1 MGTAWLCSACAPR
14 STEPRREERGRGGER
29 RKPRREKC
37 GRGRERREPDGGSIG
52 VAVSERSGVP
62 PEVERTGAL
71 AALLRD
77 HEDEPDLLVLTNPV
91 NLRYITGFT
100 GTNGLALIA
109 AAENGPRLF
118 LTDFRYE
125 TQSAAQ
131 VPELFERQIYK
142 IDLVEALAGELCP
155 REESTDDGAEEK
167 VEPPRTNL
175 AERFARG
182 GRLGFEEGAMTV
194 KRHARLRELLNE
206 GWELV
211 PCGGLVEEL
220 REVKQPAELAR
231 IRAASELADTALREV
246 LEAGLAGRSEREVAI
261 DLELRMR
268 RLGAVGPSFPSI
280 VAAGPHAALPHAE
293 PRDEPIP
300 RDTLVT
306 IDWGALLD
314 GYCSDCTRTY
324 ATGEH
329 LPEGAREVYEL
340 VLAVQLAGLAAVRP
354 GPNGKELDAVA
365 REAIEQAGHGER
377 FGHGLGHGVGLEVH
391 EAPRLSRTAGEQ
403 PLRAGTVVTVEPG
416 IYVPGHY
423 GVRIEDLVAVT
434 DNGPLVLTGLAKELT
449 VVS

>member
-1 MGTAWLCSACAPR
+1 M
-14 STEPRREERGRGGER
+14 
-29 RKPRREKC
+29 
-37 GRGRERREPDGGSIG
+37 
-52 VAVSERSGVP
+52 AVSERSHANH
-62 PEVERTGAL
+62 EVERTHAL
-71 AALLRD
+71 AALLRE

-100 GTNGLALIA
+100 GSNGLALIA
-109 AAENGPRLF
+109 AAENGPKLF
-118 LTDFRYE
+118 LSDFRYE

-142 IDLVEALAGELCP
+142 IDLVEALANELCP
-155 REESTDDGAEEK
+155 REKSADDQAAEEE

-175 AERFARG
+175 AELFAGG

-194 KRHARLRELLNE
+194 KRHERLRELLDE
-206 GWELV
+206 RWELV
-211 PCGGLVEEL
+211 PCGGQVEKL

-231 IRAASELADTALREV
+231 IRAVSELADAALREV
-246 LEAGLAGRSEREVAI
+246 LEAGLAGRSERDVAI
-261 DLELRMR
+261 ELELRMR
-268 RLGAVGPSFPSI
+268 RLGASGPSFPSI
-280 VAAGPHAALPHAE
+280 IAAGSHAALPHAE

-306 IDWGALLD
+306 IDWGGLLD

-324 ATGEH
+324 ATGER

-340 VLAVQLAGLAAVRP
+340 VLSAQLAGLAAVRV
-354 GPNGKELDAVA
+354 GLNGKEIDAVA
-365 REAIEQAGHGER
+365 RAVIEQAGHGEH

-403 PLRAGTVVTVEPG
+403 PLRAGSIVTVEPG
-416 IYVPGHY
+416 IYVPGRY

-434 DNGPLVLTGLAKELT
+434 DNGPLVLTGLSKELT

>member
-1 MGTAWLCSACAPR
+1 MGTASPCSAYAPR
-14 STEPRREERGRGGER
+14 STRPRREEPG
-29 RKPRREKC
+29 
-37 GRGRERREPDGGSIG
+37 GGSIG
-52 VAVSERSGVP
+52 VAVSERTGAN
-62 PEVERTGAL
+62 PEVERTHAL
-71 AALLRD
+71 AALLRE
-77 HEDEPDLLVLTNPV
+77 HEAEPDLLVLTSPV

-109 AAENGPRLF
+109 AAESGPRLF

-125 TQSAAQ
+125 TQSAEQ

-142 IDLVEALAGELCP
+142 IDLVEALAGELSP
-155 REESTDDGAEEK
+155 NEESVEDGSEKGAEA
-167 VEPPRTNL
+167 PRTDL
-175 AERFARG
+175 AELFAGG
-182 GRLGFEEGAMTV
+182 GRLGFEESAMTV
-194 KRHARLRELLNE
+194 KQHARLRELLGE
-206 GWELV
+206 EWELV

-231 IRAASELADTALREV
+231 IRAACELADAALREV

-261 DLELRMR
+261 DLELKMR
-268 RLGAVGPSFPSI
+268 RLGAVSPSFPSI
-280 VAAGPHAALPHAE
+280 VAAGPHGALPHAE
-293 PRDEPIP
+293 PREQPIP

-329 LPEGAREVYEL
+329 LPAGAREVYEL
-340 VLAVQLAGLAAVRP
+340 VLAAQLAGLAAVRP

-365 REAIEQAGHGER
+365 REVIEQAGHGER

-391 EAPRLSRTAGEQ
+391 EAPRLSRTAGGR
-403 PLRAGTVVTVEPG
+403 PLRAGSIVTVEPG
-416 IYVPGHY
+416 IYIPGRY

-449 VVS
+449 VVA

>member
-1 MGTAWLCSACAPR
+1 MSAAA
-14 STEPRREERGRGGER
+14 E
-29 RKPRREKC
+29 
-37 GRGRERREPDGGSIG
+37 I
-52 VAVSERSGVP
+52 V
-62 PEVERTGAL
+62 RTHAL
-71 AALLRD
+71 AALLRE
-77 HEDEPDLLVLTNPV
+77 HEDEPDLLVLSSPV

-109 AAENGPRLF
+109 AAEGGSKLF

-131 VPELFERQIYK
+131 VPELFERQIYA
-142 IDLVEALAGELCP
+142 IDLIEALAGELSP
-155 REESTDDGAEEK
+155 SEESTEEGAEGAA
-167 VEPPRTNL
+167 EPPRTNL
-175 AERFARG
+175 AELFAGG

-206 GWELV
+206 RWELL

-220 REVKQPAELAR
+220 REVKQPSELER
-231 IRAASELADTALREV
+231 IRAASELADAALREV
-246 LEAGLAGRSEREVAI
+246 LEAGLVGHSERELAI

-280 VAAGPHAALPHAE
+280 VAAGPHGALPHAE
-293 PRDEPIP
+293 PRDEPIL

-340 VLAVQLAGLAAVRP
+340 VLAAQLAGLAAVRP
-354 GPNGKELDAVA
+354 GPNGKEIDAVA
-365 REAIEQAGHGER
+365 REVIEAAGHGEH

-391 EAPRLSRTAGEQ
+391 EAPRLSRTAGDQ
-403 PLRAGTVVTVEPG
+403 PLRAGSVVTVEPG
-416 IYVPGHY
+416 IYVPGRY

-434 DNGPLVLTGLAKELT
+434 DDGPLVLTGLAKELT
-449 VVS
+449 VVP